1 MKVVLN
7 EFVAGSYTSLANVSR
22 TIPLLP
28 MLLPRSSHRASS
40 IKVSCLVALQLQRPR
55 LGSRAIPACL
65 PSNLTLFG
73 VDIYFIFGIP
83 GTLWCEYYVYYESLC
98 LLYIEKDRDRKIRKK
113 ILFMYFKKRRNSCGL
128 YFNFEKIFRL
138 FFREKYIQYRKI
150 ICNFAING
158 KKIEFKINNSEWR
171 MIERVGSNYFLRI
184 SIIDII
190 LFPNTRLFHYQ
201 NIHLYCD
208 VHINRDINSQ
218 DSSCVRVEILI
229 IREIFA

>member
-1 MKVVLN
+1 MWVLCPC
-7 EFVAGSYTSLANVSR
+7 VYYTSRKIV
-22 TIPLLP
+22 IG
-28 MLLPRSSHRASS
+28 
-40 IKVSCLVALQLQRPR
+40 R
-55 LGSRAIPACL
+55 LGRRFCSCILKRGEIL
-65 PSNLTLFG
+65 
-73 VDIYFIFGIP
+73 VD
-83 GTLWCEYYVYYESLC
+83 
-98 LLYIEKDRDRKIRKK
+98 YIL
-113 ILFMYFKKRRNSCGL
+113 ILR
-128 YFNFEKIFRL
+128 KIFRL